1 MSSFLALK
9 GRGQGASLVEVIVAC
24 GVVGLIMAS
33 AMALIIA
40 SYRRHLDGDTAATL
54 NDRVLSTVT
63 AMQRELKDG
72 HRGSSRIFTSP
83 VGIVFASARLP
94 NQKIA
99 FDEDNLQ
106 PIWQKWVCYYVE
118 PAGPDLQLVR
128 KEEALSAP
136 GTTPPVVPTGKDT
149 EYFRTSVSGGRVVAR
164 GVTELELVDGQPLTL
179 GLTCREVAHRGT
191 TTEREFLQEITT
203 QVTFRN

>member
-1 MSSFLALK
+1 M
-9 GRGQGASLVEVIVAC
+9 AC
-24 GVVGLIMAS
+24 GVVGLVMAS
-33 AMALIIA
+33 ALALIVA
-40 SYRRHLDGDTAATL
+40 SYRHHLDGDTAATL

-94 NQKIA
+94 NNKIA

-106 PIWQKWVCYYVE
+106 PIWQKWVCYYLE
-118 PAGPDLQLVR
+118 QGQADLRLVR
-128 KEEALSAP
+128 KEEPLGAP
-136 GTTPPVVPTGKDT
+136 GTTPPIVPTGKDT
-149 EYFRTSVSGGRVVAR
+149 EYFRTSVDGGRVVAH
-164 GVTELELVDGQPLTL
+164 GVTELELVDGQPLSL
-179 GLTCREVAHRGT
+179 KLTCREVANRGSGS
-191 TTEREFLQEITT
+191 EREFLQEITT